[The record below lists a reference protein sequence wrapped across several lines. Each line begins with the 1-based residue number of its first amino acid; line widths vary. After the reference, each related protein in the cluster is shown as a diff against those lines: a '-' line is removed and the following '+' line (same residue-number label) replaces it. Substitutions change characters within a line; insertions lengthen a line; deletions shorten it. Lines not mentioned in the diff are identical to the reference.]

1 MPIIRN
7 IELFFPEDRQANL
20 NFYRETRCI
29 ASLYSRLL
37 SEIKTDEY
45 KGILINCVSGLDV
58 INKLEADSFIMF
70 NYKSVFAEINMK
82 EFFSLPTDQRKKEYT
97 LEVMQKPLEQVAKE
111 LNCDISLFKD
121 IHQKIINLDFE
132 NKWIYA
138 KKSSPN
144 RKYSCSIVCEQ
155 EVSYID
161 VFLEIKKRNGEVIGR
176 ERIMRETDTD
186 EQHLFS
192 KLGKIGWTHNHKVS
206 FSDPDYKTKFI
217 VTFLEKN
224 SSESLYWKYEQ
235 QIFQ

>member
-1 MPIIRN
+1 
-7 IELFFPEDRQANL
+7 
-20 NFYRETRCI
+20 
-29 ASLYSRLL
+29 
-37 SEIKTDEY
+37 
-45 KGILINCVSGLDV
+45 
-58 INKLEADSFIMF
+58 
-70 NYKSVFAEINMK
+70 MK
-82 EFFSLPTDQRKKEYT
+82 EFFSLPTDRRKKEYT

-111 LNCDISLFKD
+111 LNCDIGLFKD

-155 EVSYID
+155 EVLY
-161 VFLEIKKRNGEVIGR
+161 RR
-176 ERIMRETDTD
+176 ERIMREIDTD
-186 EQHLFS
+186 EQRIFR

-217 VTFLEKN
+217 VTFLERN
-224 SSESLYWKYEQ
+224 SSGSLYWKCEQ